1 MRKFLLLAL
10 LLLSPVVMAETP
22 EEKGLAIAL
31 ETDKRDK
38 GWQDSYAEMKMVLRN
53 RHGKESVRQIRVTNL
68 EVDGDGDKGLTVFDE
83 PRDIKGTSFLSYS
96 HALEPD
102 EQWIFLPA
110 LKRVKRI
117 SSSNKS
123 GPFMGS
129 EFAYEDIS
137 SFEIP
142 KYSYLYLRDEL
153 FNGMDCYVLEL
164 RPQYQH
170 SGYTKSHVWIDKAEF
185 RSQKI
190 DYYDRKDSLLKTQIF
205 SDYQQYLDQ
214 YWRAH
219 TMTMQNHQNGKSTTL
234 QWDDFQ
240 FKNGLNDGDFK
251 KNDLKRQRKNKCLFS
266 DNRLWPVQGCCC
278 RTIRLYECRISL
290 FSP

>member
-1 MRKFLLLAL
+1 MYSKL
-10 LLLSPVVMAETP
+10 LLLLLLVTAPFVMAETA

-38 GWQDSYAEMKMVLRN
+38 GWQDSAAEMKMILRN
-53 RHGKESVRQIRVTNL
+53 RHGQESIREIRVTNL
-68 EVDGDGDKGLTVFDE
+68 EVEGDGDKGLTVFDQ
-83 PRDIKGTSFLSYS
+83 PRDVKGTAFLSYS

-142 KYSYLYLRDEL
+142 KYNYLYLRDEML
-153 FNGMDCYVLEL
+153 DGMDCFVLEL
-164 RPQYQH
+164 RPQYEY
-170 SGYTKSHVWIDKAEF
+170 SGYSKSHVWIDKAEY
-185 RSQKI
+185 RPQRI
-190 DYYDRKDSLLKTQIF
+190 DYYDRKDSLLKTQRF
-205 SDYQQYLDQ
+205 KDYQQYLGQ

-219 TMTMQNHQNGKSTTL
+219 TMTMENLQNGKSTTL
-234 QWDDFQ
+234 EWSNFIFKAGLTDKDFE
-240 FKNGLNDGDFK
+240 
-251 KNDLKRQRKNKCLFS
+251 KNDLKRQR
-266 DNRLWPVQGCCC
+266 
-278 RTIRLYECRISL
+278 
-290 FSP
+290 

>member
-1 MRKFLLLAL
+1 MRKFLLLTL

-22 EEKGLAIAL
+22 EEKGMAIAL
-31 ETDKRDK
+31 ETDNRDK

-53 RHGKESVRQIRVTNL
+53 RHGKKSVRQIRVTNL
-68 EVDGDGDKGLTVFDE
+68 EMDGDGDKGLTVFDE
-83 PRDIKGTSFLSYS
+83 PRDIKGTAFLSYS
-96 HALEPD
+96 HSLEPD

-142 KYSYLYLRDEL
+142 KYSYLYLRDEQ

-164 RPQYQH
+164 RPQYRH
-170 SGYTKSHVWIDKAEF
+170 SGYTKSYVWIDKAEF

-190 DYYDRKDSLLKTQIF
+190 DYYDRKDSLLKTQVF

-219 TMTMQNHQNGKSTTL
+219 TMTMENHQNGKSTTL
-234 QWDDFQ
+234 HWDNFQ
-240 FKNGLNDGDFK
+240 FKTGLTDGDFK
-251 KNDLKRQRKNKCLFS
+251 KNDLKRQR
-266 DNRLWPVQGCCC
+266 
-278 RTIRLYECRISL
+278 
-290 FSP
+290 

>member
-1 MRKFLLLAL
+1 MFNKRRYFLVLLFL
-10 LLLSPVVMAETP
+10 VVSPVSLAQTD

-31 ETDKRDK
+31 ETDLRDK

-53 RHGKESVRQIRVTNL
+53 RHGKESVRLIRVTNL

-83 PRDIKGTSFLSYS
+83 PRDIKGTAFLSYS
-96 HALEPD
+96 HALVPD
-102 EQWIFLPA
+102 EQWIYLPA

-142 KYSYLYLRDEL
+142 KYRYLYLRDEML
-153 FNGMDCYVLEL
+153 DGIDCYVLALMPE
-164 RPQYQH
+164 YEH
-170 SGYTKSHVWIDKAEF
+170 SGYTKSHVWIDKAEY
-185 RSQKI
+185 RIHKV
-190 DYYDRKDSLLKTQIF
+190 DYYDRKDSLLKIQRY
-205 SDYQQYLDQ
+205 SDYQRYLDK

-219 TMTMQNHQNGKSTTL
+219 TVTMDNQQNGKSTIL
-234 QWDDFQ
+234 YWSNFQ
-240 FKNGLNDGDFK
+240 FKTGLTDNDFK
-251 KNDLKRQRKNKCLFS
+251 KNDLKRQR
-266 DNRLWPVQGCCC
+266 
-278 RTIRLYECRISL
+278 
-290 FSP
+290 

>member
-1 MRKFLLLAL
+1 MSKFLLLAL
-10 LLLSPVVMAETP
+10 LLLSPAVMAETP
-22 EEKGLAIAL
+22 EEKGMVIAL
-31 ETDKRDK
+31 ETDNRDK

-251 KNDLKRQRKNKCLFS
+251 KNDLKRQR
-266 DNRLWPVQGCCC
+266 
-278 RTIRLYECRISL
+278 
-290 FSP
+290 

>member
-1 MRKFLLLAL
+1 MRRYVLLAL
-10 LLLSPVVMAETP
+10 MLLSPLVMAETA
-22 EEKGLAIAL
+22 EEKGMVIAL
-31 ETDKRDK
+31 ETDNRDK

-68 EVDGDGDKGLTVFDE
+68 EVEGDGDKGLTVFDE
-83 PRDIKGTSFLSYS
+83 PRDIKGTAFLSYS
-96 HALEPD
+96 HSLEPD

-153 FNGMDCYVLEL
+153 LEGMDCYVLEL
-164 RPQYQH
+164 RPQYAH
-170 SGYTKSHVWIDKAEF
+170 SGYTKSHIWIDKSEY
-185 RSQKI
+185 RVQKI
-190 DYYDRKDSLLKTQIF
+190 DYYDRKDSLLKIQRF
-205 SDYQQYLDQ
+205 SDYQLYLDQ

-219 TMTMQNHQNGKSTTL
+219 TMTMENQQNGKSTTL
-234 QWDDFQ
+234 HWSNFKFKTGLTDD
-240 FKNGLNDGDFK
+240 DFK
-251 KNDLKRQRKNKCLFS
+251 KNDLKRQR
-266 DNRLWPVQGCCC
+266 
-278 RTIRLYECRISL
+278 
-290 FSP
+290 